1 MMVFKTKTWI
11 SLLLLAGGYA
21 ALAANGAF
29 DDAVPAGQ
37 FEAAMLNGHPAA
49 PPAFSWND
57 IFKGPR

>member
-1 MMVFKTKTWI
+1 MMAFKTKTWI
-11 SLLLLAGGYA
+11 TLLLMAGGYA

-29 DDAVPAGQ
+29 DEPAPAEQ
-37 FEAAMLNGHPAA
+37 IEAALLNGHPAA